1 MSLGRKL
8 QVVTQTGAM
17 VLFVVLLFT
26 GRVQLWMGIFL
37 GSAVL
42 TLLFGRFYCG
52 WLCPINTVMKLITE
66 IKTRLKLKSFA
77 VPETLKKPVFRY
89 GMLAAFLLCFV
100 MTAVGGRKLPVLPV
114 LFACGVLLTVF
125 FPEILWHRYL
135 CPYGTILSLP
145 GAKAIKHLRIDEKR
159 CAECGVCQKV
169 CPGGAIAENGG
180 YSITKGLCLTGLEC
194 VYHCPEQAIRY
205 Q

>member
-100 MTAVGGRKLPVLPV
+100 MTAVGGENCRS
-114 LFACGVLLTVF
+114 FRF
-125 FPEILWHRYL
+125 
-135 CPYGTILSLP
+135 SLP
-145 GAKAIKHLRIDEKR
+145 AG
-159 CAECGVCQKV
+159 CC
-169 CPGGAIAENGG
+169 
-180 YSITKGLCLTGLEC
+180 
-194 VYHCPEQAIRY
+194 
-205 Q
+205 